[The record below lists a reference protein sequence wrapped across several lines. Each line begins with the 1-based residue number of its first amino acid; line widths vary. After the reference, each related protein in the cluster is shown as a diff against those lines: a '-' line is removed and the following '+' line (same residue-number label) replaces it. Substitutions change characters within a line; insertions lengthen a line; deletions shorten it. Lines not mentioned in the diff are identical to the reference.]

1 MPPDGRF
8 WRAAA
13 AEEHS
18 STQPYVWRS
27 WTRLDG
33 LPGSQVWTITQDQ
46 SGYIWIGTN
55 EGLVRFDGVRFVSGR
70 QLGLERLPN
79 ASVRAL
85 SVARDGSVWI
95 GFGTGS
101 IGRLQNSRLQTFT
114 TDDGLP
120 PGVVAGIAE
129 DARGTIW
136 SATANGLYRFQG
148 PRWERVSLQSGVPAG
163 AAYAVYA
170 DRGGRLWVGTRA
182 GVYPKRERGAAP
194 VRARG
199 DGRAAVVCGG

>member
-1 MPPDGRF
+1 MRALLMLVCLLTAGLP
-8 WRAAA
+8 AAA
-13 AEEHS
+13 GEHS

-27 WTRLDG
+27 WTRLDD

-85 SVARDGSVWI
+85 SVGRDGSVWI

-101 IGRLQNSRLQTFT
+101 IGRLKNSRLQTFT

-129 DARGTIW
+129 DARGT
-136 SATANGLYRFQG
+136 SG
-148 PRWERVSLQSGVPAG
+148 PWARALRDLG
-163 AAYAVYA
+163 AC
-170 DRGGRLWVGTRA
+170 R
-182 GVYPKRERGAAP
+182 
-194 VRARG
+194 
-199 DGRAAVVCGG
+199 RAAHADGMGANPHPRRCHEGRRRPPARSTPRDP